1 MKIIEG
7 QEFDVIVAGAGC
19 AGFCAAVQA
28 GRAGLNVALFEHFAM
43 PGGTMTV
50 LGSNSIDQFN
60 NPHRPKGDRMV
71 IAGIGWEFVE
81 ELSRRGFAE
90 IPDMDAPYRV
100 HWQYGVKV
108 NPIAAAQCMDDFLL
122 AANVR
127 LFYRQGVVA
136 VETADTPRGISLD
149 AVIVST
155 KAGLVRHRAKIF
167 IDCTGDG
174 DLCAWAGAKFR
185 IDSSLQPGTM
195 RLYPYATTSDQRE
208 LAEADRRWRAM
219 LAQRPD
225 LSGLLLCG
233 GHVSGFL
240 EAAGDNTNHVNGLNA
255 ADSAS
260 RGNAEIEARRA
271 QVALMSALREAGAPV
286 RILGSAPESGARE
299 SRRIVGDVWM
309 TGEEYLAK
317 VVYPDAVCYTYWFI
331 DIHRE
336 NAPSEIVYLRDEMTP
351 TISLGAM
358 RPVGLKNVYVAGRCV
373 SSDRANNSA
382 IRVKA
387 SCMAMGQAA
396 GAAAAQAIRQGTADT
411 RAVDT
416 AAVIRY
422 LKAQGA
428 IVPEPRDRAAES
440 DASII

>member
-1 MKIIEG
+1 MRITEG
-7 QEFDVIVAGAGC
+7 QTFDVIVAGAGC

-43 PGGTMTV
+43 PGGTLTV

-60 NPHRPKGDRMV
+60 NPHRPRGERMV
-71 IAGIGWEFVE
+71 IAGIGWEFVQ

-122 AANVR
+122 DANVR

-136 VETADTPRGISLD
+136 VETSETPQGTNLD
-149 AVIVST
+149 AVLVTT
-155 KAGLVRHRAKIF
+155 KAGLVRHRARLF

-174 DLCAWAGAKFR
+174 DLCAWAGAQFQLS
-185 IDSSLQPGTM
+185 DPLQPGTM
-195 RLYPYATTSDQRE
+195 RLYPDGTALADENALAGAEQRWKELTAQNPALSDQ
-208 LAEADRRWRAM
+208 LIGS
-219 LAQRPD
+219 LP
-225 LSGLLLCG
+225 
-233 GHVSGFL
+233 GFL
-240 EAAGDNTNHVNGLNA
+240 RALGDNTNHVCGLNP

-260 RGNAEIEARRA
+260 RSKAEIASRRA
-271 QVALMSALREAGAPV
+271 QAALLSALREGGAPV
-286 RILGSAPESGARE
+286 RILGSAPETAARE
-299 SRRIVGDVWM
+299 SRRILGDVVM

-317 VVYPDAVCYTYWFI
+317 TVYPDAICHTYWFI

-336 NAPSEIVYLRDEMTP
+336 NGPARIVYLRDEKTP
-351 TISLGAM
+351 TISLGAL
-358 RPVGLKNVYVAGRCV
+358 RPRGLRNVYMAGRCV

-396 GAAAAQAIRQGTADT
+396 GAAAAQAIRQGTDDT
-411 RAVDT
+411 RRVDT
-416 AAVIRY
+416 AAVARF
-422 LKAQGA
+422 LQSQGA
-428 IVPEPRDRAAES
+428 IVPKPCP
-440 DASII
+440 